1 MTTPSTRPRSIRQS
15 DVARLAG
22 VSQSAV
28 SRVISGDAARIPDE
42 TRQRIHEA
50 IAELG
55 YVPNPVARNLR
66 GSRTQLLGVH
76 TFEPLF
82 PNAREGFYVEFLLG
96 IEQRAEET
104 GHDLVLFSSTGDG
117 AGGRRIYRDETNR
130 LRIADGSVLLGVSP
144 DRDELAKLWR
154 EGYPFIHIGRRDV
167 PGAAIPCIIPDYRA
181 AASEIVERLHAL
193 GHRDLVYLRDSI
205 DVEPYEDRR
214 AGYAEAIT
222 RLGIADASPGFREGR
237 AGVPD
242 EVVAAL
248 AAGRCTAAVAESE
261 RVAVELRSRL
271 TELGVDIPGDVSV
284 AVLEDTSAADLRW
297 DDLRIPRQ
305 EIGRLA
311 VDRLIEMVDD
321 PDAARESTFVACEV
335 VAGGTVARV
344 REERA

>member
-1 MTTPSTRPRSIRQS
+1 MTTPTARHRPIRQS
-15 DVARLAG
+15 DVARHAG

-28 SRVISGDAARIPDE
+28 SRVISGDAARIPEE

-66 GSRTQLLGVH
+66 GARTQLLGVH

-82 PNAREGFYVEFLLG
+82 PHAREGFYVEFLLG

-144 DRDELAKLWR
+144 DRDELARLWN
-154 EGYPFIHIGRRDV
+154 EGYPFVHIGRRDV
-167 PGAAIPCIIPDYRA
+167 PGASIPCIIPDYRA
-181 AASEIVERLHAL
+181 AASEIVGRLYEL
-193 GHRDLVYLRDSI
+193 GHRRLAYLRDSI

-214 AGYAEAIT
+214 AGYAEAVVD
-222 RLGIADASPGFREGR
+222 RGMVDESPGYREGR

-242 EVVAAL
+242 EVVTAL
-248 AAGRCTAAVAESE
+248 AEGRCTAAVVESE
-261 RVAVELRSRL
+261 RVARELRSRL
-271 TELGVDIPGDVSV
+271 NERRIDIPGDVSV
-284 AVLEDTSAADLRW
+284 AVLEDTSATDIPW

-305 EIGRLA
+305 EIGRIA

-321 PDAARESTFVACEV
+321 PDAARGSTFVACTV
-335 VAGGTVARV
+335 VSGGTVATART
-344 REERA
+344 ERR

>member
-1 MTTPSTRPRSIRQS
+1 MTTPTARHRAVRQS

-66 GSRTQLLGVH
+66 GARTQLLGVH

-82 PNAREGFYVEFLLG
+82 PHAREGFYFEFLLG

-144 DRDELAKLWR
+144 DRDELAKLWH

-167 PGAAIPCIIPDYRA
+167 PGAPIPCIIPDYRA
-181 AASEIVERLHAL
+181 AASEIVERLHGL
-193 GHRDLVYLRDSI
+193 GHRRLAYLRDSI

-214 AGYAEAIT
+214 AGYAEAIA
-222 RLGIADASPGFREGR
+222 RLGIRDTSPGHLEGR

-242 EVVAAL
+242 DVVAAL
-248 AAGRCTAAVAESE
+248 ADGVCTAAVVESE
-261 RVAVELRSRL
+261 RVAAELRSRL
-271 TELGVDIPGDVSV
+271 EARGARIPVDVSV
-284 AVLEDTSAADLRW
+284 AVLEDTSGAGAPW

-305 EIGRLA
+305 EIGRIA
-311 VDRLIEMVDD
+311 VDRLIEMVAD
-321 PDAARESTFVACEV
+321 PDAARGSTFVACEV
-335 VAGGTVARV
+335 VAGGTVAVV
-344 REERA
+344 RKERG